1 MLRRPIICGEGLRH
15 HRENKSGNDGKLT
28 SIITR
33 KIEKIGRVNAK
44 LTMIITET
52 PMPLAHQNAIFL
64 EIAFPVQNA

>member
-1 MLRRPIICGEGLRH
+1 VGRVYDITARIKAETM
-15 HRENKSGNDGKLT
+15 GKLT

>member
-1 MLRRPIICGEGLRH
+1 MGRVYDITARIKAETM
-15 HRENKSGNDGKLT
+15 GKLT